1 MADVPDDA
9 SYMRVA
15 LALATEAASQ
25 SEVPVG
31 AIVVHKFEI
40 IGRGFNQPISRSDP
54 SAHAEIVALRAA
66 GRRMRN
72 YRLTDAALFV
82 TLEPCLMCLGAIFQA
97 RVGRLVF
104 GAMDPKAGAC
114 GGVIDLCAEQ
124 KLNHHTQVT
133 GGVLAE
139 PCADLLRQFFR
150 ARR

>member
-1 MADVPDDA
+1 VADVPDDA

-54 SAHAEIVALRAA
+54 SAHAEIAALRAA

-72 YRLTDAALFV
+72 YRLPDAALFV

-114 GGVIDLCAEQ
+114 GGVIDLSAEQ
-124 KLNHHTQVT
+124 MLNHHTQVT